1 MARGLLRSR
10 LMSVYST
17 EYHAMVSS
25 PSPAPE
31 KATATAAA
39 GASGNQDEGFF
50 HHLLDVVNPLQHL
63 PVIGTI
69 YRAITGEHI
78 GAVEKIAGDTLYGGL
93 WGAVSSVADVA
104 FEGITG
110 KSVEDTVVGWFKSDS
125 RTQVAKITAPAIQ
138 VAQSLPSFDTPSL
151 PPVSPAVASSQYNGP
166 DVASLSAALSA
177 RGITGDAAARA
188 IDAYRRAIG
197 TPTTVPVFAS
207 LN

>member
-1 MARGLLRSR
+1 
-10 LMSVYST
+10 MSVYST

-25 PSPAPE
+25 PSLAPE
-31 KATATAAA
+31 KVTATAPANN
-39 GASGNQDEGFF
+39 GGDQDEGFF

-93 WGAVSSVADVA
+93 WGAVSSIADVA
-104 FEGITG
+104 FEGLTG
-110 KSVEDTVVGWFKSDS
+110 KSAEDTVLSWFKSDS
-125 RTQVAKITAPAIQ
+125 SPQLAKITAPNIQ
-138 VAQSLPSFDTPSL
+138 VAQSLPSSDMPAL
-151 PPVSPAVASSQYNGP
+151 PPSSTTVASVQSNGP
-166 DVASLSAALSA
+166 DIKALSA
-177 RGITGDAAARA
+177 SLAAKGITGEMANRA

-197 TPTTVPVFAS
+197 TPAAAPVFAS

>member
-1 MARGLLRSR
+1 
-10 LMSVYST
+10 MSVYST

-25 PSPAPE
+25 PSPAPGTAASS
-31 KATATAAA
+31 ATAD
-39 GASGNQDEGFF
+39 ASGNQDEGFF

-125 RTQVAKITAPAIQ
+125 STQLAKITAPDIQ
-138 VAQSLPSFDTPSL
+138 VAQSLPSSDTPAL
-151 PPVSPAVASSQYNGP
+151 PSASPAVASSQYNGP

-177 RGITGDAAARA
+177 KGITGDAAARA

-197 TPTTVPVFAS
+197 TPTTVPVFAN

>member
-1 MARGLLRSR
+1 
-10 LMSVYST
+10 MSVYST

-25 PSPAPE
+25 PSPSPE
-31 KATATAAA
+31 KATVTATADS
-39 GASGNQDEGFF
+39 SGNQDEGFF

-78 GAVEKIAGDTLYGGL
+78 GPVEKIAGDALYGGL

-104 FEGITG
+104 FEGLTG
-110 KSVEDTVVGWFKSDS
+110 KSAEDTVISWFKGDS
-125 RTQVAKITAPAIQ
+125 SSQVAKVTAPSIQ
-138 VAQSLPSFDTPSL
+138 FAQSLPSSDTPAL
-151 PPVSPAVASSQYNGP
+151 PSSDATSAIASSQYNGP

-177 RGITGDAAARA
+177 KGITGDAANRA

-197 TPTTVPVFAS
+197 TPSTAPVFAS

>member
-1 MARGLLRSR
+1 
-10 LMSVYST
+10 MSVYST

-25 PSPAPE
+25 PSPSPE
-31 KATATAAA
+31 QATVTATADS
-39 GASGNQDEGFF
+39 GGNQDEGFF

-78 GAVEKIAGDTLYGGL
+78 GPVEKIAGDTLYGGL

-104 FEGITG
+104 FEGLTG
-110 KSVEDTVVGWFKSDS
+110 KSAEDTVISWFKGDS
-125 RTQVAKITAPAIQ
+125 SPQVAKITAPNIQ
-138 VAQSLPSFDTPSL
+138 VAQSLPSSDTPAL
-151 PPVSPAVASSQYNGP
+151 PSSDTASSVASSQYNGP
-166 DVASLSAALSA
+166 DVASLAAALSA
-177 RGITGDAAARA
+177 KGITGDAAGRA

-197 TPTTVPVFAS
+197 TPNAAPVFAS

>member
-1 MARGLLRSR
+1 
-10 LMSVYST
+10 MSVYST

-25 PSPAPE
+25 PSPAPA
-31 KATATAAA
+31 KASSSATADA
-39 GASGNQDEGFF
+39 GGSQDEGFF

-110 KSVEDTVVGWFKSDS
+110 KSVEDTVLSWFKSDS
-125 RTQVAKITAPAIQ
+125 STQLAKIIAPDIQ
-138 VAQSLPSFDTPSL
+138 ATQSLPSSDTPAL
-151 PPVSPAVASSQYNGP
+151 PSAAPAVASSQYNGP

-177 RGITGDAAARA
+177 KGITGDAAARA
-188 IDAYRRAIG
+188 IDAYRRAIA
-197 TPTTVPVFAS
+197 TPTTAPVFAS